1 MLKGKD
7 ILLRQVELGDVDSLY
22 VWENNPESW
31 LVSNTH
37 TPYSKFYLEQYII
50 GSQNNI
56 YTDRQLRLIIEN
68 STGKVCGAVDLFDF
82 DPHNRRVGIGIL
94 VEENSRQKGIGTQ
107 ALELTIEYARNTLN
121 LHQLY
126 CSIDQDNER
135 SLKLFRKVGFEI
147 TGNRKH
153 WTLKAN
159 TWSDEFF
166 LQLILN
172 QL

>member
-7 ILLRQVELGDVDSLY
+7 ILLRQVELSDIDSLY
-22 VWENNPESW
+22 IWENNPENW

-37 TPYSKFYLEQYII
+37 TPFSKFYLEQYVI

-56 YTDRQLRLIIEN
+56 YADRQLRLIIEDN
-68 STGKVCGAVDLFDF
+68 EGKICGAVDLFDF
-82 DPHNRRVGIGIL
+82 DPHNRRAGVGIL
-94 VEENSRQKGIGTQ
+94 VEESCRLKGIGTQ
-107 ALELTIEYARNTLN
+107 ALQLIVDYARNTLN

-126 CSIDQDNER
+126 CSIDHDNEK
-135 SLKLFRKVGFEI
+135 SVNLFRKAGFEI

-153 WTLKAN
+153 WTWRVNA
-159 TWSDEFF
+159 WVDEFF

-172 QL
+172 KQ